1 MSEVKTEEKVEV
13 KAADLLDNG
22 HPAHDHFIQWCG
34 DNPPTKR
41 KARAFLK
48 EFPKYR
54 G

>member
-1 MSEVKTEEKVEV
+1 MSEVKTEETKEV
-13 KAADLLDNG
+13 VAADLLKSD
-22 HPAHDHFIQWCG
+22 HPAHGHFVKWCG